1 MIVPVQKDDTLL
13 ADIAAAEADTEAL
26 HVWWLG
32 QSGFLVSH
40 NGVRVLFDPY
50 LSDSLTVKY
59 AQTDKPHTRMT
70 ERVIAPEK
78 LTGLSLITSTHNHTD
93 HLDAETLLP
102 LFASNPEAK
111 LVLPAVNTGFAA
123 NRLAWEE
130 TDPRFLPLAI
140 EQFQYLGPFS
150 VYGVAAAHEALAPG
164 FMGFVVKIGSWV
176 LYHSG
181 DTIPYEGMTDTLVA
195 LGINVALL
203 PINGRLPERRVSG
216 NLWGDEAAHLAN
228 TIGAQV
234 AVPCH
239 YEMFDF
245 NTEPPA
251 LFETTCEELGQP
263 YRTLKAGE
271 RLTLH

>member
-1 MIVPVQKDDTLL
+1 MIVPVQKDEALL
-13 ADIAAAEADTEAL
+13 ADIAVAEADTEAL

-32 QSGFLVSH
+32 QSGFLASH

-70 ERVIAPEK
+70 ERVIAPER

-102 LFASNPEAK
+102 LFASNPEAQ

-123 NRLAWEE
+123 NRLGWGE
-130 TDPRFLPLAI
+130 TDSRFLPLEIKQFKDLGAI
-140 EQFQYLGPFS
+140 S
-150 VYGVAAAHEALAPG
+150 VYGIAAAHENLSPE
-164 FMGFVVKIGSWV
+164 FMGFVVKIGPWV

-181 DTIPYEGMTDTLVA
+181 DTIPYEGMADSLAA
-195 LGINVALL
+195 LSIHVALL

-216 NLWGDEAAHLAN
+216 NLWGDEAAYLAEA
-228 TIGAQV
+228 IGAQV

-239 YEMFDF
+239 YEMFEF

-251 LFETTCEELGQP
+251 LFEATCQDLGQP

-271 RLTLH
+271 RLTLA